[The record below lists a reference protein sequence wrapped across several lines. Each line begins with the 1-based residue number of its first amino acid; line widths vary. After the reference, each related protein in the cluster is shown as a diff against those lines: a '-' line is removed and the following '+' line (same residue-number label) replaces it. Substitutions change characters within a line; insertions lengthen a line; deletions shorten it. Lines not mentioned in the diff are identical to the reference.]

1 MSEFKHWRGTDSSR
15 KKIKEE
21 KEELGRGHGKKKKK
35 KERTSSFH
43 LFQKPERFLPFSLL
57 HFSHLFPAISS
68 DSFEITIKII
78 YFYFT

>member
-35 KERTSSFH
+35 RKEHPVSICFKSQRD
-43 LFQKPERFLPFSLL
+43 FSLFHCYIFL
-57 HFSHLFPAISS
+57 ISS
-68 DSFEITIKII
+68 QLSAATALK
-78 YFYFT
+78 